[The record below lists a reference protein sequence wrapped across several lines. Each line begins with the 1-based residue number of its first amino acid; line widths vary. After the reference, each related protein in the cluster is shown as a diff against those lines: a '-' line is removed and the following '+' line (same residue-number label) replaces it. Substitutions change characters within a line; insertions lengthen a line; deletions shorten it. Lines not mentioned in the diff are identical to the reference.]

1 MSSFEK
7 ELLKTALQCHLS
19 TFIQRSFQTTSP
31 GRAYQDNWHIDA
43 IAHHLTLA
51 AEGSIKRLIITTP
64 PRMLKS
70 LCASVAFPA
79 WVLGRRPNARIIC
92 VSYSAELAAL
102 HARQSREII
111 NSRWYKKAFPGT
123 RLSSIKNTENEVVT
137 TAGGFRYTTSVPGTL
152 TGRGG
157 DIIIVDDPIKADDA
171 MSEAK
176 RSDVNEWFLN
186 TLHSRLDDQ
195 RTGGIILVMQRLHV
209 DDLVGHLLR
218 TQTWTHLRVPAIAE
232 VEEQIAIGPDRTY
245 FRRAGEVLHPERD
258 SRELLERRRI
268 EIGNFRFA
276 AQYQQRPIPPDGELI
291 KWDWFRRYDELPV
304 RRHGDYR
311 IQSWDT
317 AMTDGKSS
325 DFSVCT
331 TWYIQGND
339 YYLMDVLRVRLNYPD
354 LRRRIIDHALHW
366 GATPIIEDKGSGTSL
381 IQDLRQSSPK
391 KPIAFRPEGDKV
403 TRLIAQTPKIE
414 AGHVYLPQQ
423 ADWLDDFREELLLFP
438 HGRYDDQIDSL
449 AQFLNWIDHRRRY
462 RTIIMGLHEFGIG

>member
-1 MSSFEK
+1 MSTFEK
-7 ELLKTALQCHLS
+7 ALLNTALRCHLS

-31 GRAYQDNWHIDA
+31 GRVYQDNWHIDA
-43 IAHHLTLA
+43 IAHQLTLA
-51 AEGSIKRLIITTP
+51 ANGSIRRLIITTP

-79 WVLGRRPNARIIC
+79 WVLGRRPNARIVC

-111 NSRWYKKAFPGT
+111 SSSWYKKAFPGT

-157 DIIIVDDPIKADDA
+157 DIIIIDDPIKADDA
-171 MSEAK
+171 MSEPK
-176 RSDVNEWFLN
+176 RSAVNDWFMT
-186 TLHSRLDDQ
+186 TLHSRLDDKP
-195 RTGGIILVMQRLHV
+195 TGVIIVVMQRLHI
-209 DDLVGHLLR
+209 DDLVGTLLR
-218 TQTWTHLRVPAIAE
+218 SGKWTHLCLSAIAE
-232 VEEQIAIGPDRTY
+232 EEQRIATGYDEVHIRK
-245 FRRAGEVLHPERD
+245 AGDVLHPSRDNREALEERKT
-258 SRELLERRRI
+258 
-268 EIGNFRFA
+268 EIGSFRFA
-276 AQYQQRPIPPDGELI
+276 AQYQQRPIPSDGELI
-291 KWDWFRRYDELPV
+291 KWDWFRRYGELPA

-311 IQSWDT
+311 MQSWDT

-325 DFSVCT
+325 NFSVCT

-339 YYLMDVLRVRLNYPD
+339 YYLMDVHRVRLGYPD
-354 LRRRIIDHALHW
+354 LRRRIINHALHW

-438 HGRYDDQIDSL
+438 HGRYDDQVDSL
-449 AQFLNWIDHRRRY
+449 SQFLNWIDHRRRY